1 MHVHVG
7 LCSGVRERG
16 LVMLVAGLAVAIAA
30 GHLSAATYG
39 PLNVSVNRMINTS
52 YPDSNNEYLRVGNFI
67 SETDRA
73 RSLFQFD
80 MTTAP
85 AQSLITNCKFRA
97 FHIGPPRGGTGTYS
111 CVNSACY
118 EATVRCYA
126 LNQSWNGNVTWNTRD
141 GSAGWS
147 SGGGALGGQL
157 GPAYDW
163 HGACEQ
169 WFEWNFTTRPTN
181 GVLLKADQEG
191 TGCGGAPT
199 RRKGVGYP
207 LHFPDVQA
215 TLQIDYNPPTGHPN
229 VIRDWA
235 VIGFYNEADGPTRL
249 TKDFFDPT
257 NTDPRVS
264 ESQMAARLGATYNGK
279 TWQAL
284 SSGADTV
291 DALVPFP
298 GATDGTSYGFT
309 YVKYDGAG
317 DKTNCYLGI
326 GSDDGVRVW
335 LNGSLVHSND
345 VDRGTAADTDFVGPV
360 TLKQG
365 WNRLMVKADQGV
377 GGHGWYCRLANADRT
392 YVGNC
397 SYFSTDSTPPTA
409 PTSVTEQGGA
419 EDGVPQD
426 AVSAPSFTWS
436 GSTDSQGSG
445 EGVSGLIGY
454 YVYFGDDPNGTS
466 TTFQTGTSLA
476 PGEQAEG
483 TYYLRLKPTDA
494 ALNGVWETAFTF
506 IYLVDECPDD
516 PNKTKPG
523 ICGCGVPDDD
533 TDADGTAD
541 CIDGCPEDPDKIEP
555 GVCGCGVPDDDTD
568 EDGTPD
574 CIDGCPEDPDKIE
587 PGQCGCGEPDT
598 DTDGDGTADC
608 IDGCPEDPDKIEP
621 GVCGCGVSDVDTD
634 GDSVPDCNDGC
645 PEDPDKI
652 EPGVCGCGVS
662 DVDTDGDSVPDCND
676 GCLEDPDKIEPGQC
690 GCGVPDTDTDGDG
703 TADCNDGCPDDPDKF
718 EPGQCGCGVPDTD
731 TDGDSIADCVDNCP
745 EVLNQDQTDTDGNGV
760 GDACELPSILE
771 AVSRKV
777 HGPAGPFDLDVLSG
791 TAVEPRQSSPT
802 LLVVTLNE
810 LIDDSGLDNDDVG
823 VSSGTVDGLAAAGNV
838 LEVSLSGVT
847 HASTLIVDF
856 TGIVDL
862 DGNGVTDTVCLG
874 ALVGDVNGDRSVNIF
889 DLVQVRNALNQ
900 AVTAANFRSDTNADG
915 SINIFD
921 LVTVRNSLNTSASGS
936 CP

>member
-1 MHVHVG
+1 
-7 LCSGVRERG
+7 
-16 LVMLVAGLAVAIAA
+16 
-30 GHLSAATYG
+30 
-39 PLNVSVNRMINTS
+39 
-52 YPDSNNEYLRVGNFI
+52 
-67 SETDRA
+67 
-73 RSLFQFD
+73 
-80 MTTAP
+80 
-85 AQSLITNCKFRA
+85 
-97 FHIGPPRGGTGTYS
+97 
-111 CVNSACY
+111 
-118 EATVRCYA
+118 
-126 LNQSWNGNVTWNTRD
+126 
-141 GSAGWS
+141 
-147 SGGGALGGQL
+147 
-157 GPAYDW
+157 
-163 HGACEQ
+163 
-169 WFEWNFTTRPTN
+169 
-181 GVLLKADQEG
+181 
-191 TGCGGAPT
+191 
-199 RRKGVGYP
+199 
-207 LHFPDVQA
+207 
-215 TLQIDYNPPTGHPN
+215 
-229 VIRDWA
+229 
-235 VIGFYNEADGPTRL
+235 
-249 TKDFFDPT
+249 
-257 NTDPRVS
+257 
-264 ESQMAARLGATYNGK
+264 
-279 TWQAL
+279 
-284 SSGADTV
+284 
-291 DALVPFP
+291 
-298 GATDGTSYGFT
+298 
-309 YVKYDGAG
+309 
-317 DKTNCYLGI
+317 
-326 GSDDGVRVW
+326 
-335 LNGSLVHSND
+335 
-345 VDRGTAADTDFVGPV
+345 V

-921 LVTVRNSLNTSASGS
+921 LVTVRNSLNTTQSGS